1 MPIKRKAKKRTEEYK
16 KHIGQVPGTLIYTGK
31 KSNKNFQVECFDYTK
46 DYIQETILLNI
57 DDAITYKETDSVT
70 WINVDGLKHTREI
83 ENIGRQYDLHP
94 LVLED
99 IVNTTQRPKIDE
111 YDDYLFVVLKML
123 YYDQDENI
131 VIEQVSLVLGKNYV
145 ITFQESEGDVFGTI
159 RERLRLSN
167 GRIRGLK
174 SDYLLYALIDAVVD
188 NYFSIIETL
197 GNKIEDLETDLF
209 AGNSRDNINI
219 EVQQLKREILKV
231 RRAIFPLREIINR
244 IEKGNHP
251 LIHKRTITYY
261 RDIYDH
267 LIQVSENIDIYR
279 EMIWSLMDM
288 YMTTISNKMNEV
300 MKVLTIISTIFIPLT
315 FLAGIYG
322 MNFEFIPELKYRYGY
337 FVLLGVMLLLF
348 IGLLFY
354 FKRRKWL

>member
-1 MPIKRKAKKRTEEYK
+1 MVKKRAKKRTEDYK
-16 KHIGQVPGTLIYTGK
+16 KQIGQIPGALIYTGK
-31 KSNKNFQVECFDYTK
+31 KSDKDFHVECFDYTK
-46 DYIQETILLNI
+46 DNIEESVILNI
-57 DDAITYKETDSVT
+57 EDTANYKETDSVT
-70 WINVDGLKHTREI
+70 WINVDGLKYTDQI
-83 ENIGRQYDLHP
+83 ENIGKQYNLHP

-111 YDDYLFVVLKML
+111 YEDYLFVVLKML
-123 YYDQDENI
+123 YYDNDENI
-131 VIEQVSLVLGKNYV
+131 VIEQVSFVLGKNYV

-159 RERLRLSN
+159 RERLRLAN

-174 SDYLLYALIDAVVD
+174 SDYLMYALIDAVVD
-188 NYFSIIETL
+188 NYFSIIEIL
-197 GNKIEDLETDLF
+197 GNKIEDLETELF
-209 AGNSRDNINI
+209 EGHARENINV

-244 IEKGNHP
+244 IEKGEHP
-251 LIHKRTITYY
+251 LIYKRTITYY

-300 MKVLTIISTIFIPLT
+300 MKVLTIMASIFIPLT

-322 MNFEFIPELKYRYGY
+322 MNFEYIPELKYRYGY
-337 FVLLGVMLLLF
+337 FVLLGVMVIIF
-348 IGLLFY
+348 VGLLFY
-354 FKRRKWL
+354 FKRKKWL

>member
-1 MPIKRKAKKRTEEYK
+1 MLKKKIKKRTQEYK
-16 KHIGQVPGTLIYTGK
+16 KHVGQVPGTLIYTGQ
-31 KSNKNFQVECFDYTK
+31 KSDKDFHVECFDYTK
-46 DYIQETILLNI
+46 DHIEESVLLNI
-57 DDAITYKETDSVT
+57 EDAINYKETDSVT
-70 WINVDGLKHTREI
+70 WINVDGLKHTEQI
-83 ENIGRQYDLHP
+83 ENIGKQYDLHP

-123 YYDQDENI
+123 YYDTDENI
-131 VIEQVSLVLGKNYV
+131 IIEQVSIVLGKNYV
-145 ITFQESEGDVFGTI
+145 ITFQEAEGDVFGSI
-159 RERLRLSN
+159 RERIRLSN

-174 SDYLLYALIDAVVD
+174 SDYLMYALIDAIVD
-188 NYFSIIETL
+188 HYFSIIETL
-197 GNKIEDLETDLF
+197 GNKIEDLETELF
-209 AGNSRDNINI
+209 SGHARENINI

-244 IEKGNHP
+244 IEKGEHP
-251 LIHKRTITYY
+251 LIYKRTITYY

-300 MKVLTIISTIFIPLT
+300 MKVLTIIATIFIPLT
-315 FLAGIYG
+315 FIAGIYG
-322 MNFEFIPELKYRYGY
+322 MNFENIPELHYKYGY
-337 FVLLGVMLLLF
+337 HVLWGIMILMFLAMLYYL
-348 IGLLFY
+348 
-354 FKRRKWL
+354 KRKKWL

>member
-1 MPIKRKAKKRTEEYK
+1 MIKKTRKKRTQDYV
-16 KHIGQVPGTLIYTGK
+16 KHIGKVPGTLIYTGK
-31 KSNKNFQVECFDYTK
+31 KSDKDFQVECFDYTK
-46 DYIQETILLNI
+46 DDVEETILLNI
-57 DDAITYKETDSVT
+57 EEASNYKDTESVT
-70 WINVDGLKHTREI
+70 WINVDGLKHTDKIEEI
-83 ENIGRQYDLHP
+83 GKQYNLHP

-123 YYDQDENI
+123 YYDEKEEL
-131 VIEQVSLVLGKNYV
+131 VIEQVSFVLGKNHV
-145 ITFQESEGDVFGTI
+145 LTFQESEGDVFGTI
-159 RERLRLSN
+159 RDRLRHNN

-174 SDYLLYALIDAVVD
+174 SDYLMYALIDAVVD
-188 NYFSIIETL
+188 NYYSIIETL
-197 GNKIEDLETDLF
+197 GNKIEDLETELF
-209 AGNSRDNINI
+209 EGHARENVNI

-231 RRAIFPLREIINR
+231 RRAIFPLREIISR
-244 IEKGNHP
+244 ITKDDHP
-251 LIHKRTITYY
+251 LIYKRTITYY

-300 MKVLTIISTIFIPLT
+300 MKVLTIISSIFIPLS
-315 FLAGIYG
+315 FLAGLYG
-322 MNFEFIPELKYRYGY
+322 MNFEYIPELKYRYGY
-337 FVLLGVMLLLF
+337 FVLIGAMFIIF

-354 FKRRKWL
+354 FKKRKWL

>member
-1 MPIKRKAKKRTEEYK
+1 MTKKNVKTRTHNYR
-16 KHIGQVPGTLIYTGK
+16 KHIGKAPGTLVYTGK
-31 KSNKNFQVECFDYTK
+31 KTEKELKIESFDYTK
-46 DYIQETILLNI
+46 ETITENVLTNI
-57 DDAITYKETDSVT
+57 EDVKAHKETDSVT
-70 WINVDGLKHTREI
+70 WINIDGLNAITEI
-83 ENIGRQYDLHP
+83 EKIGKQYELHP

-123 YYDQDENI
+123 YYDNDENI
-131 VIEQVSLVLGKNYV
+131 VIEQVSFILGKNYV
-145 ITFQESEGDVFGTI
+145 LSFQESEGDVFDTV
-159 RERLRLSN
+159 RERIRHGN

-209 AGNSRDNINI
+209 EGNAKEDISIDI
-219 EVQQLKREILKV
+219 QQLKREILKV

-244 IEKGNHP
+244 IDKGEHP
-251 LIHKRTITYY
+251 LIYKRTITYY

-300 MKVLTIISTIFIPLT
+300 MKVLTIMSSIFIPLT

-322 MNFEFIPELKYRYGY
+322 MNFEYIPELKTHNGY
-337 FVLLGVMLLLF
+337 FILLGVMLIIF
-348 IGLLFY
+348 ISLLFY
-354 FKRRKWL
+354 FKRKKWL

>member
-1 MPIKRKAKKRTEEYK
+1 MKKKRTKKRTQHYK
-16 KHIGQVPGTLIYTGK
+16 KHTGQIPGTLIYTGDK
-31 KSNKNFQVECFDYTK
+31 TDKNLKIESFDYNK
-46 DYIQETILLNI
+46 DVLSEAELTNI
-57 DDAITYKETDSVT
+57 EDAKIFKETDSVT
-70 WINVDGLKHTREI
+70 WINIDGLSSTKEI
-83 ENIGRQYDLHP
+83 EKIGLQYDLHP

-111 YDDYLFVVLKML
+111 YDDYIFIVLKML
-123 YYDQDENI
+123 YYDTDENI

-145 ITFQESEGDVFGTI
+145 LSFQESEGDVFDNI
-159 RERLRLSN
+159 RERLRIGN
-167 GRIRGLK
+167 GRIRSLK

-209 AGNSRDNINI
+209 EGNPRDDISI

-244 IEKGNHP
+244 IEKGEHP
-251 LIHKRTITYY
+251 LIYKRTITYY

-300 MKVLTIISTIFIPLT
+300 MKVLTIMSSIFIPLT

-337 FVLLGVMLLLF
+337 FILLGIMFLMFL
-348 IGLLFY
+348 GLLYY
-354 FKRRKWL
+354 FKRKKWL